1 MLSRRTVLAGAA
13 AVAALPAL
21 PSIAG
26 AQPALA
32 SPSIPAIRER
42 TESLLAALSP
52 ELTAGARF
60 DLGGEAWRSWNY
72 FGTNLVKPGAR
83 FEQMSPAGRE
93 AGTELLYAMLSPLGF
108 EKVDR
113 VRALQDV
120 LRAMGIGAAD
130 RNSDRY
136 SFAVFNEPSA
146 TRLWGLRF
154 EGHHLTLSLTMR
166 GDEVVSVTPSAFSCW
181 PNDVT
186 MGPHE
191 GSTALLIEEGTARTL
206 FADLPSALQSR
217 ARINDA
223 PFRQIMA
230 VAGRENIFAV
240 REGIPA
246 AEMTAGQQDLLW
258 RIAEAYAAEHWPEPI
273 ASAQRARLREG
284 DREAVHFA
292 WAGDNIEDTPLY
304 YRLHGDSFVMEL
316 ATVDTAAQ
324 HLHTIYHDTE
334 RTLGLHLL

>member
-13 AVAALPAL
+13 AAAALPAL
-21 PSIAG
+21 PSIAV
-26 AQPALA
+26 AQPAPLA
-32 SPSIPAIRER
+32 IPGIRER
-42 TESLLAALSP
+42 TQILLAALPP
-52 ELTAGARF
+52 ELAAAARF
-60 DLGGEAWRSWNY
+60 DLGGETWRSWNY

-83 FEQMSPAGRE
+83 FEQMGPAERE
-93 AGTELLYAMLSPLGF
+93 AGTDLLYAMLSPSGF

-136 SFAVFNEPSA
+136 SFAIFNEPSP
-146 TRLWGLRF
+146 TELWGLRF
-154 EGHHLTLSLTMR
+154 EGHHLTLSLTLR
-166 GDEVVSVTPSAFSCW
+166 GDEILSVTPSAFSCW

-186 MGPHE
+186 MGPYE
-191 GSTALLIEEGTARTL
+191 GSIALAVEEGMARTL
-206 FADLPSALQSR
+206 FADLSSAIQAN
-217 ARINDA
+217 ARINGTA
-223 PFRQIMA
+223 FRQIMA
-230 VAGRENIFAV
+230 IAGRENIFAV

-246 AEMTAGQQDLLW
+246 ADMTTAQQDLLW
-258 RIAEAYAAEHWPEPI
+258 QIAEAYAAEHWPEPI

-334 RTLGLHLL
+334 RTLGLHVL